1 SVSKEIHQDEK
12 ILPQEILEKKE
23 AEQAKVSE
31 EIKVENNSV
40 SDIFLKDDFK
50 DGSKVKDKIIKKH
63 QRVKPPS
70 NSKAKDNND
79 NSKTHVKID
88 SKEYIAHE
96 YKFKNSKKSQSR
108 QENTEKPENSTTDI
122 SETHTLIYPKK
133 YLEREYKLKEIRQ
146 SPKKL
151 AIK

>member
-1 SVSKEIHQDEK
+1 
-12 ILPQEILEKKE
+12 
-23 AEQAKVSE
+23 
-31 EIKVENNSV
+31 
-40 SDIFLKDDFK
+40 
-50 DGSKVKDKIIKKH
+50 
-63 QRVKPPS
+63 
-70 NSKAKDNND
+70 KDNND

-108 QENTEKPENSTTDI
+108 QENTEKPENSTIDI
-122 SETHTLIYPKK
+122 SQTHTLIYPKK

-151 AIK
+151 AIKKMKVSTSKDKMKSDLKKFTNL